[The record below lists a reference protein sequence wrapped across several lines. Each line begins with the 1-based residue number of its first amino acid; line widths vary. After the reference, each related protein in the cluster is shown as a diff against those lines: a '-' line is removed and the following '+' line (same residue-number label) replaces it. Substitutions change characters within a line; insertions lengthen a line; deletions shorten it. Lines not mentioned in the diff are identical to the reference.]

1 MDIPNY
7 IAILDENNVVINVL
21 FDLPPDVQSEI
32 EILQEYTKQNHLYE
46 DLTDQEISTKIRDYI
61 EEQKQSSD
69 NFIKKVKYSIDGS
82 ITKNEAAIGYIY
94 DESMNA
100 FIPPK
105 PEETYVLDMDSFE
118 WYPDPTL
125 IYDFN
130 NGGIMCKARYSKE
143 LNGWTIID

>member
-1 MDIPNY
+1 MNTPNY

-21 FDLPPDVQSEI
+21 FDRPPDVQSEI
-32 EILQEYTKQNHLYE
+32 EILQEYIKQNHLYE
-46 DLTDQEISTKIRDYI
+46 DLTDQEISAKIQDYI
-61 EEQKQSSD
+61 EEQKQSPD
-69 NFIKKVKYSIDGS
+69 NSIKKVKYSIDGS

-100 FIPPK
+100 FVPPK

-130 NGGIMCKARYSKE
+130 NGGIMCKAKYSKE

>member
-1 MDIPNY
+1 MDTPNY